1 MSTTVYSQVLIYTAE
16 STGTTMERTKMSN
29 LRNGSKGGF
38 EPGLTRLRVRHS
50 TAELPRSIDYD
61 LGPGFNCYPLTKF
74 RTNITNTIPSEA
86 VTSQHR
92 VLVAEMRVKK
102 SKQRKSLGRKL
113 INEACVRDAFC
124 RKIVAKLS
132 ELLRKHL
139 MTWRNV
145 AAE

>member
-1 MSTTVYSQVLIYTAE
+1 MDTSGRIQQSQLGPQWRERKCPIFETVAKGDSNPGSLDCE
-16 STGTTMERTKMSN
+16 SGILPLSYRA
-29 LRNGSKGGF
+29 
-38 EPGLTRLRVRHS
+38 PLT
-50 TAELPRSIDYD
+50 YD

-113 INEACVRDAFC
+113 INEACVRGAFC

-132 ELLRKHL
+132 ELLR
-139 MTWRNV
+139 
-145 AAE
+145 